1 MLPKV
6 FELWLRLSL
15 AYVLGQRSRYT
26 EGDVS
31 LIRSSGLG
39 EGEGGKQ
46 MGTSVDEKKRLSG
59 LQVEVRTP

>member
-1 MLPKV
+1 ML
-6 FELWLRLSL
+6 E
-15 AYVLGQRSRYT
+15 QRSRYT

-31 LIRSSGLG
+31 LMRSSGLG